1 MVLEKILESS
11 LESKEI
17 KPVNPKVNQP
27 RIFIGRIETDA
38 PIRDHLMGR
47 ADSLETALMLGNIEG
62 GRRKGQQNRMVRWH
76 HQLNGCEFEQI
87 MEDSEDV
94 EAWNAAVHGVTND
107 QIQLNKRTRSFTMSY
122 LMLKSLSH
130 FEFTFVHDM
139 SVCSNV
145 IDLHAEA

>member
-94 EAWNAAVHGVTND
+94 EAWNAAVHGVA
-107 QIQLNKRTRSFTMSY
+107 
-122 LMLKSLSH
+122 KSW
-130 FEFTFVHDM
+130 T
-139 SVCSNV
+139 
-145 IDLHAEA
+145 